1 MLKIRCRS
9 ACSRYGIGAV
19 NKGDRQAQEMSRARE
34 AGSQLSLT
42 PARPTHKPQALQ
54 ASLMEAG
61 GDDEEPD
68 ESSSVASD
76 SSSAS
81 EEDDA
86 AALTD
91 LLEEIVQ
98 SPTKTANGSNAS
110 PASSSTDEDDADS
123 NMSDDDAQLGVQMS
137 DEDEDEESE
146 EESEGGKGDGAEQDE
161 EETPAKRAK
170 HEPIVAIFEPGAR
183 TSRTTAKSVSGRPP
197 FSLVPCTAYRYLL
210 TLCGVHCCAGGSLG
224 RK

>member
-1 MLKIRCRS
+1 MRNGFSC
-9 ACSRYGIGAV
+9 
-19 NKGDRQAQEMSRARE
+19 
-34 AGSQLSLT
+34 LS
-42 PARPTHKPQALQ
+42 PPGPTHKSQALQ

-68 ESSSVASD
+68 EGSSVASD

-110 PASSSTDEDDADS
+110 PASPSTDEDDADS

-146 EESEGGKGDGAEQDE
+146 EESEEANGKGDGAEQDE
-161 EETPAKRAK
+161 EDMPAKRAK

-183 TSRTTAKSVSGRPP
+183 TSRTTAKSVSGRSP
-197 FSLVPCTAYRYLL
+197 FSLVPCTARRYFSYFL
-210 TLCGVHCCAGGSLG
+210 TLCGVYYCAGGPLG
-224 RK
+224 RKQEQGWNRASASRAGDKWSVVGA